1 MLWYTDFS
9 SYSTPR
15 MLYIII
21 TEENHVENI
30 DIPLQV
36 HPSKNLYLLI
46 GTMNNGVKSFK
57 IYVRLP
63 H

>member
-1 MLWYTDFS
+1 
-9 SYSTPR
+9 